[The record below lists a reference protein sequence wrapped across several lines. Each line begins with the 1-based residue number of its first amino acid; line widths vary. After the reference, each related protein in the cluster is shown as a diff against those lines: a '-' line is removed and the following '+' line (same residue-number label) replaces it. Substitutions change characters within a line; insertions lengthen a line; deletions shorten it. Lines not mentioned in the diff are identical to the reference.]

1 MKAKP
6 PKLSFPPP
14 PYQVIDEVPKCVFLK
29 YISDLLAG
37 AENAANAEKVEDQ
50 KKDSVLLRVHTFY
63 KLIFITSGFS
73 HQEPA
78 LFVPTAPLLV

>member
-1 MKAKP
+1 M
-6 PKLSFPPP
+6 
-14 PYQVIDEVPKCVFLK
+14 IDEVPKCVIFK

-37 AENAANAEKVEDQ
+37 AANAEKVADQ

-78 LFVPTAPLLV
+78 LFVLTAPLLI